1 MMFSTT
7 LTSAAVLLSLALHV
21 SAHAMP
27 LPALGVTGSPVRNDA
42 QRLSTA
48 KPCGSTDIASNL
60 DKATAVPVE
69 ADGSTVMLNVTNF
82 NPGADGSRSVSVL
95 VDPTGTGKNFV
106 AAKVTKNGDPAP
118 KANGSD
124 QVKLTLPAGT
134 KCTGGKAGNLCLL
147 SVKSTAG
154 FGACTVVS
162 QLSSGSSDST
172 PSASASAAPASTK
185 VPCKSS
191 KNKRRAVGTRAARAL
206 RIESEAESRDLR
218 GNPVF
223 AGTPL

>member
-1 MMFSTT
+1 
-7 LTSAAVLLSLALHV
+7 
-21 SAHAMP
+21 MP
-27 LPALGVTGSPVRNDA
+27 LPALGVTGSPVRNDV

-48 KPCGSTDIASNL
+48 KPCDNTDIASNL

-82 NPGADGSRSVSVL
+82 NPGSDGSRSVSVL

-106 AAKVTKNGDPAP
+106 AAKATKNGDPAP
-118 KANGSD
+118 KTNGSGK
-124 QVKLTLPAGT
+124 VALSLPAGT
-134 KCTGGKAGNLCLL
+134 KCTGREDGEF

-191 KNKRRAVGTRAARAL
+191 KNKCRAVGTRAASAL
-206 RIESEAESRDLR
+206 RIGSESRNVH

-223 AGTPL
+223 AATLL